1 MKLRYTPD
9 FYSHYRH
16 LSICLNVAHPGVEVE
31 GFNYLYEGGN
41 SLLHVGICCK
51 SLASQNFLRG
61 PKNEKLLHHNEKPVS

>member
-1 MKLRYTPD
+1 MGFNSAFKG
-9 FYSHYRH
+9 
-16 LSICLNVAHPGVEVE
+16 LSICLDVAHPGVEVK
-31 GFNYLYEGGN
+31 GFNYLPEGGD